1 MNDITY
7 FKRLIY
13 DSEYHEYYV
22 VIISLDSEKASTI
35 EKLSSTILIM
45 NKKRYLSVGF
55 KHISHYM
62 VIKE

>member
-45 NKKRYLSVGF
+45 NKK
-55 KHISHYM
+55 
-62 VIKE
+62 IKKDIYQWDLNIFHTTW